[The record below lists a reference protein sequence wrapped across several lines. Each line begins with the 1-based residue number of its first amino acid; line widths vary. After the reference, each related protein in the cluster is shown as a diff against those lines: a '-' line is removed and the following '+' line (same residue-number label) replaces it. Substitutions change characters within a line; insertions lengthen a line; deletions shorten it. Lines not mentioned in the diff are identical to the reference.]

1 MFVCARS
8 YSLVCGISLSPQH
21 QQHTICASLGA
32 TLGSMQSGEPDKADG
47 DDESW
52 LYMVVSHSK
61 SKEIYILI

>member
-1 MFVCARS
+1 MFFN
-8 YSLVCGISLSPQH
+8 LFVCGISLSP

-32 TLGSMQSGEPDKADG
+32 TLCSMQRGEPDKADG

-61 SKEIYILI
+61 D

>member
-1 MFVCARS
+1 MFFNLFVC
-8 YSLVCGISLSPQH
+8 GMSLSP

-52 LYMVVSHSK
+52 LYTVVSHSK
-61 SKEIYILI
+61 SKVL